1 MTLCCRTKDGQTE
14 IHVRKMICIFLTYCG
29 VTRQKIPKLLT
40 LDAQNIDLMHVSDV
54 LTVSRMLALTQR
66 LFAIYNSKKLKDRIL

>member
-1 MTLCCRTKDGQTE
+1 
-14 IHVRKMICIFLTYCG
+14 MICIFLTYCV

-40 LDAQNIDLMHVSDV
+40 LDAQNIDLMHVSHV
-54 LTVSRMLALTQR
+54 LIVSRMLALTQR